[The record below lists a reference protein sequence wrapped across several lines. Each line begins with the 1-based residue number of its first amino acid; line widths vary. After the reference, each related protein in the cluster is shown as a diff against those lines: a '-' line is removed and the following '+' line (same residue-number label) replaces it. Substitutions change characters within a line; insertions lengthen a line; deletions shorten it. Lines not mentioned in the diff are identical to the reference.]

1 MEEVQY
7 AFINEF
13 GDYLFDFVKQG
24 VSTHLIITAI
34 LVKGSHKE
42 RLEEHLDKV
51 PFLQEKDIRDDNQM
65 LQIVNDLKE
74 LPFSI
79 YAYVMDKRKIREDSG
94 IMHQKPFFRYTNR
107 MVYEDLN
114 RSFEQLDLVVS
125 DQAEFLMQFRNYVET
140 KTIPDLFNYSIFGF
154 NQTESDVLL
163 RLARLISGILAKG
176 YDCTHHS
183 KQYRSYYEIIK
194 QKISAIQLLP
204 LDYKNFIY
212 DYKSNSHEAK
222 YNEMIIKQAVNLTYQ
237 YLEKHR
243 KSEEE
248 EEKLR
253 MDFLK
258 FLLFNLKENPDEY
271 VYTQEI
277 LDNLNALRDV
287 KMNQHYF
294 RSNIVSKLRDS
305 GIIIASSN
313 KGYKLPVSLG
323 DLYDFVNLSSL
334 TIHPMIQ
341 RIAKCRD
348 QILSATN
355 NEVDILDP
363 TEYEYLRRV
372 IEQGKVSNH

>member
-13 GDYLFDFVKQG
+13 GDYLFDFDKQG
-24 VSTHLIITAI
+24 VSTHLIFTAI
-34 LVKGSHKE
+34 LVKGSNKE
-42 RLEEHLDKV
+42 RLEEELE
-51 PFLQEKDIRDDNQM
+51 FLQEIDVLDDSTM
-65 LQIVNDLKE
+65 IQIVNELRE

-79 YAYVMDKRKIREDSG
+79 YAYVVDKRKIREDSG
-94 IMHQKPFFRYTNR
+94 IMYQKPFFRYVNR
-107 MVYEDLN
+107 MVYQDLN
-114 RSFEQLDLVVS
+114 RSFEQLDLVVNE
-125 DQAEFLMQFRNYVET
+125 QAEFLKQFRNYVET

-154 NQTESDVLL
+154 NQTESDALL
-163 RLARLISGILAKG
+163 RLAHLISGILAKG
-176 YDCTHHS
+176 YDRTHHS
-183 KQYRSYYEIIK
+183 IQYRSFYEFIK
-194 QKISAIQLLP
+194 NKISAIHLLP
-204 LDYKNFIY
+204 LDYKNFIF
-212 DYKSNSHEAK
+212 DYKSNSHDAQ

-294 RSNIVSKLRDS
+294 RSNLVSKLRDS

-313 KGYKLPVSLG
+313 KGYKLPVCLN

-341 RIAKCRD
+341 RIAKCRE

-372 IEQGKVSNH
+372 IEQGKVGLR